1 MKRNLLC
8 LLGLF
13 LFLALPAF
21 AQGESKSFQKNMA
34 YKGQFQSLSQD
45 NIQLISSFQFE
56 GSFAVH
62 LVRDDKSH
70 FFLLNLTLLNGE
82 FENKYFINEVYKSQL
97 FIQYSHGMPSDKA
110 WIVTDN
116 KMLPENVITSL
127 MNLLSNVKSV
137 SATMSESDKNECLLS
152 QNK

>member
-8 LLGLF
+8 MLGLF

-21 AQGESKSFQKNMA
+21 AQGDSKSLPKNMA

-62 LVRDDKSH
+62 LVSDDKSH
-70 FFLLNLTLLNGE
+70 FFLLNLSLLNGE

-97 FIQYSHGMPSDKA
+97 FMQYSHGMPFDKA
-110 WIVTDN
+110 WIVTN
-116 KMLPENVITSL
+116 NNMLPESVIATL
-127 MNLLSNVKSV
+127 INLLSNVKSV
-137 SATMSESDKNECLLS
+137 SGTLSESDKNEWLLS
-152 QNK
+152 QKK

>member
-21 AQGESKSFQKNMA
+21 AQGESKSLQKNMA
-34 YKGQFQSLSQD
+34 YKGQFESLSQE
-45 NIQLISSFQFE
+45 NIPLISSFQFG

-62 LVRDDKSH
+62 LVSDDQSN
-70 FFLLNLTLLNGE
+70 FFLLNLSLLSDE
-82 FENKYFINEVYKSQL
+82 FENKYFIKEVYKSQL
-97 FIQYSHGMPSDKA
+97 FIQYGHGLPSDKA

-127 MNLLSNVKSV
+127 INLLSNVKSV
-137 SATMSESDKNECLLS
+137 SATMSESDKNQWLLS
-152 QNK
+152 QKK